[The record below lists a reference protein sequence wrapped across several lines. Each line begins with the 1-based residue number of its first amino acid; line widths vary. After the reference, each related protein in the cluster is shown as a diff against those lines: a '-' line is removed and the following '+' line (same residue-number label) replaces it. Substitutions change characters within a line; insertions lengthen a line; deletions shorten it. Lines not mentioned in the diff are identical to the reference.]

1 MARIITPCIVGALLL
16 LALTLNARSQDVT
29 DADKARFQD
38 IITAQIEAF
47 RSDDGGRAFSF
58 AAPVIKS
65 MFKTPDKF
73 MSMVRSG
80 YPAVYRPKSVTF
92 GAVTADLGG
101 PTQKVHLIGPKGYAW
116 TALYAMQRQDD
127 GTWKISAVV
136 MVREDGTGA

>member
-1 MARIITPCIVGALLL
+1 MTRTLSAYLIGALLVFASVSG
-16 LALTLNARSQDVT
+16 ALPQDPS
-29 DADKARFQD
+29 DSDKARFQD

-58 AAPVIKS
+58 AAPAIKS

-92 GAVTADLGG
+92 GEVTADLGG

-136 MVREDGTGA
+136 MVRQEGTGA